1 MLPMLLLHP
10 ASLFSKMMGSF
21 RNPVASTRNVTAT
34 PDRPAHPFRHNWYL
48 MPQAG
53 TGAVGEIERR
63 MSNCS
68 RVMSFSPGPHG
79 YGSVLHQWAAQLCY
93 ALQQNASLQT
103 GGFHVRVSP
112 DSFDTW
118 NGFGTPICSDPTA
131 PPLACFYTERSS
143 PCSPRIGHAQA
154 GTVVPSLKPSAP
166 TSRGEITLKSGDG
179 TLRQYK
185 DWAGCA
191 DWSHR
196 DGLPFFALAF
206 RWLFSSLSPRL
217 VNYARQKATDV
228 FGPTGVPAHLVT
240 VHVRWGDKARDGI
253 TLQPISRY
261 VDAVAELT
269 STHLPN
275 VPPQDISVYITTE
288 DMAAVRAFRHEV
300 RNRGWKVYVYE
311 PAVIQDSKV
320 APGPNGSREIHALS
334 PKATVDAAKEP
345 GWGGVHSLVTLM
357 MALEA
362 KLFVVTGVGMSSSN
376 WGRLIDELRMAFVE
390 DSFVIRI

>member
-1 MLPMLLLHP
+1 M
-10 ASLFSKMMGSF
+10 
-21 RNPVASTRNVTAT
+21 
-34 PDRPAHPFRHNWYL
+34 
-48 MPQAG
+48 
-53 TGAVGEIERR
+53 
-63 MSNCS
+63 
-68 RVMSFSPGPHG
+68 
-79 YGSVLHQWAAQLCY
+79 
-93 ALQQNASLQT
+93 
-103 GGFHVRVSP
+103 
-112 DSFDTW
+112 
-118 NGFGTPICSDPTA
+118 
-131 PPLACFYTERSS
+131 
-143 PCSPRIGHAQA
+143 
-154 GTVVPSLKPSAP
+154 
-166 TSRGEITLKSGDG
+166 
-179 TLRQYK
+179 
-185 DWAGCA
+185 
-191 DWSHR
+191 
-196 DGLPFFALAF
+196 
-206 RWLFSSLSPRL
+206 
-217 VNYARQKATDV
+217 
-228 FGPTGVPAHLVT
+228 PAHLVT

-320 APGPNGSREIHALS
+320 SPGPNGSREVHALS